1 MILILSI
8 KLKCDNIIRK
18 EVDNM
23 EEKYNDL
30 IRKIN
35 EKIDEIEDKLHL
47 LDMIDKWEDKTRL
60 AYELR
65 TQELNDLKDIL
76 KE

>member
-1 MILILSI
+1 
-8 KLKCDNIIRK
+8 
-18 EVDNM
+18 M

-35 EKIDEIEDKLHL
+35 EKIDEIENKLHL

-65 TQELNDLKDIL
+65 TQELNDLKDLL